1 MSKRQYMFVGEKKK
15 KKNNIFKKQ
24 YLKVFEIMAW

>member
-1 MSKRQYMFVGEKKK
+1 MSKRQYMFVGKKKKK

-24 YLKVFEIMAW
+24 YLKVFEIMA